1 MPILFFKPIF
11 MKRVWGD
18 HYFKENLGYDL
29 DNEPYGEMWS
39 LSSVKGNETII
50 DGGEFNGKTLS
61 ELFLSNKKLFN
72 FEFLEFPLLIKLIH
86 TSDLLS
92 VQVHPDDDYALKN
105 EHQLG
110 KTECWYFLDSK
121 DDSFIYYGHHAKTK
135 DELKKAINDNKCE
148 ELLNKYYIKKDDF
161 AYIPS
166 KTIHALGKH
175 ILLLEIQQSSN
186 VTYRLYD
193 YNRMGLD
200 GKPRELHV
208 KKALDVIDIDSNE
221 KIINFQ
227 NKVGNIIDEKY
238 FRIDKYNIKN
248 NSILQFNDNVFHI
261 ISVIEGTIE
270 IENRTLHLGE
280 SALLSADV
288 NKQEI
293 KGNGIVLITT
303 PKK

>member
-1 MPILFFKPIF
+1 MPVLFFKPIF

-39 LSSVKGNETII
+39 LSSVKGNETIV

-148 ELLNKYYIKKDDF
+148 DLLNKYYIKKDDF

-280 SALLSADV
+280 SALLSSDI